1 MVSTPI
7 VWDRE
12 QTVYPEAIHHD
23 NVDAEMRRHPRWE
36 VPGVSRAACLRVR
49 AFRQPANVWWPTSCA
64 NFCCF
69 LRKVLM
75 TFGICNRAEDMWEH
89 WGEDVRHSTAARL

>member
-36 VPGVSRAACLRVR
+36 VPGVFRAARLRVR
-49 AFRQPANVWWPTSCA
+49 AFRQPANV
-64 NFCCF
+64 CCF

-75 TFGICNRAEDMWEH
+75 TFGICNCAEDMWEH
-89 WGEDVRHSTAARL
+89 WGEDVRHPTAARL